1 MYDNIGGK
9 IKGLA
14 IATFIVEA
22 IATVITGIVIMVFG
36 DKRSISILG
45 LLVIVVGPIFAWISS
60 WLLYGIGELIDKTCD
75 IERNTHSIERKSG
88 AQANVVSERVN
99 RIEKLRSQGLI
110 TEEEYQQAVSKKLSG
125 GQYE

>member
-14 IATFIVEA
+14 IVTFIVEA

>member
-1 MYDNIGGK
+1 MYENIGGK

-45 LLVIVVGPIFAWISS
+45 LLVIVVITFANIPM
-60 WLLYGIGELIDKTCD
+60 I
-75 IERNTHSIERKSG
+75 
-88 AQANVVSERVN
+88 
-99 RIEKLRSQGLI
+99 RS
-110 TEEEYQQAVSKKLSG
+110 
-125 GQYE
+125 